1 MKRTLGMALILTLAL
16 TIGACKRSGSQS
28 DGVGSRADGGSSS
41 EVVHLKLAG
50 VTSDS
55 ANLAEVRFKEIV
67 ELESNGSIIVDLFPR
82 NQLGDD
88 RTNVETTIFGDID
101 IALTSTSSI
110 ATMYHDL
117 YVFDA
122 PFLFL
127 SSENAYDALDG
138 ATGKKILN
146 GMSTIGLKG
155 LGFWENG
162 FRNYTNNKVPAR
174 TPADVRGYKV
184 RTMENE
190 IHLAAWR
197 AFGANPTPMAFTE
210 LFTALQQ
217 GTVDAQ
223 ENPLGIIAANKFN
236 EVQKFVSMTQHVYT
250 PYLMVMNAGKY
261 NSLTAAQKAVIDK
274 AVVES
279 TKFQRETSQRL
290 EKEIIED
297 FTSQGTTV
305 VNLTES
311 EKGAFQKIIT
321 DNNIFD
327 LVKSKMDHPEYVDEM
342 LGK

>member
-1 MKRTLGMALILTLAL
+1 MKRFFAMALVLAL
-16 TIGACKRSGSQS
+16 MPVFGVWAGGGSQAQGAS
-28 DGVGSRADGGSSS
+28 SGVI
-41 EVVHLKLAG
+41 HLKLSG

-55 ANLAEVRFKEIV
+55 ANLAEARFKEIV
-67 ELESNGSIIVDLFPR
+67 ERESGGSIIVDLFPR

-88 RTNVETTIFGDID
+88 RTNVETTVFGDID
-101 IALTSTSSI
+101 ITVTSTSSI

-117 YVFDA
+117 YIFDA

-127 SSENAYDALDG
+127 STEDAYAALDG
-138 ATGKKILN
+138 PTGKKILD
-146 GMSTIGLKG
+146 GMSAVGLKG
-155 LGFWENG
+155 LCFWENG

-174 TPADVRGYKV
+174 TPEDLRGFKV

-250 PYLMVMNAGKY
+250 PYLLVMNAKKY
-261 NSLTAAQKAVIDK
+261 DSLSPAHKAIIDK

-290 EKEIIED
+290 EKEIMD
-297 FTSQGTTV
+297 GFSSQGVTV
-305 VNLTES
+305 VNLTAA
-311 EKGAFQKIIT
+311 EKNAFQKIIN
-321 DNNIFD
+321 DNKIFD
-327 LVKSKMDHPEYVDEM
+327 LVKTKVDHPQYVDEM
-342 LGK
+342 LRK

>member
-1 MKRTLGMALILTLAL
+1 MKRIFGMAFIMALTLTFGVWAR
-16 TIGACKRSGSQS
+16 GGSQAQES
-28 DGVGSRADGGSSS
+28 SPAQGSSPA
-41 EVVHLKLAG
+41 VIHLKLSG

-67 ELESNGSIIVDLFPR
+67 ERESGGSIIVDLFPR

-88 RTNVETTIFGDID
+88 RTNVETTIFGDLD
-101 IALTSTSSI
+101 IAVTSTSSI

-117 YVFDA
+117 YIFDA

-127 SSENAYDALDG
+127 GNENAYAALDG
-138 ATGKKILN
+138 PTGKKILD
-146 GMSTIGLKG
+146 GMAAIGLRG
-155 LGFWENG
+155 LCFWENG

-174 TPADVRGYKV
+174 TPADLRGFKV

-250 PYLMVMNAGKY
+250 PYLVVMNAKKY
-261 NSLTAAQKAVIDK
+261 DSLSPAQKAVIDK
-274 AVVES
+274 AAAES

-290 EKEIIED
+290 EKEIMNS
-297 FTSQGTTV
+297 FSSQGVTV
-305 VNLTES
+305 VNLTEA
-311 EKGAFQKIIT
+311 EKGAFQKIVN
-321 DNNIFD
+321 DNNIFE
-327 LVKSKMDHPEYVDEM
+327 LVKTKVDHPEYVDE
-342 LGK
+342 LLKK